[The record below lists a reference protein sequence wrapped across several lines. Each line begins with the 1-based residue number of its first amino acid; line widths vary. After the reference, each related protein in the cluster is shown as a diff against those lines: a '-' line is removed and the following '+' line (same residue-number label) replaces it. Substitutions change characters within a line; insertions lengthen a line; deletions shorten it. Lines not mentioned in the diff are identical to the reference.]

1 MDSKLRQD
9 LNWFFR
15 VYQDRTSNLVKAL
28 PILMQ
33 KEFDEE
39 VNLLKESIMN
49 RLAQDLG
56 R

>member
-1 MDSKLRQD
+1 MDSNLKQD
-9 LNWFFR
+9 LNRFFR
-15 VYQDRTSNLVKAL
+15 VYRDRTSNLVKAL
-28 PILMQ
+28 PIPMQ

-39 VNLLKESIMN
+39 VDLLKESIMN